1 MNITQEKLD
10 DQNAVLKVVV
20 EPADYASKLD
30 SRYKS
35 LSKTMNIPGF
45 RPGKV
50 PVGLI
55 KSKYGKGLLVEE
67 VENLV
72 SSELN
77 LYISEQKLPL
87 VGGVIPKREGPVAG
101 DWDKPDVFEFHFEVG
116 LKPELDVEL
125 TKSDKLKYHT
135 IEIDD
140 EQVNQEVDA
149 IRRRYGKVQSADTV
163 GGDDMVS
170 GDFVELDEKD
180 EILPGG
186 IMSTGSVFLRSVKPD
201 AQKALEGKKAGEEV
215 IVNPKDLVENPED
228 LAKML
233 NIDEEA
239 AEGLNTNFKFTVGGI
254 SRLEPAEMDE
264 ELFDTVFGD
273 DVVKSEE
280 EFKAK
285 VKESLQSR
293 YSRDSDALFRRDLSH
308 YLIEK
313 YNPTLPDDFLKR
325 WMVNDGGFEGDIESE
340 YPGYRRA
347 TQWQLIVDHLIETK
361 KIEVNAEAIKDKT
374 KEILKERYAQY
385 GLPEPGEDQLEETA
399 RRVLEKREEVEEVTN
414 LVVNDQLVTYARENA
429 KVEEKQV
436 KFDKF
441 VELASTDP
449 AEQAVKA

>member
-1 MNITQEKLD
+1 
-10 DQNAVLKVVV
+10 
-20 EPADYASKLD
+20 
-30 SRYKS
+30 
-35 LSKTMNIPGF
+35 
-45 RPGKV
+45 
-50 PVGLI
+50 
-55 KSKYGKGLLVEE
+55 
-67 VENLV
+67 
-72 SSELN
+72 
-77 LYISEQKLPL
+77 
-87 VGGVIPKREGPVAG
+87 
-101 DWDKPDVFEFHFEVG
+101 
-116 LKPELDVEL
+116 
-125 TKSDKLKYHT
+125 
-135 IEIDD
+135 
-140 EQVNQEVDA
+140 
-149 IRRRYGKVQSADTV
+149 
-163 GGDDMVS
+163 
-170 GDFVELDEKD
+170 
-180 EILPGG
+180 
-186 IMSTGSVFLRSVKPD
+186 MSTGSVFLRSVKPD